1 MGKFFMPTAGPTDW
15 KNFLAK
21 PDKHWRSG
29 YSAKA
34 LAYSWEEAG
43 GFPHEVKQ
51 VLSKCAFPILRDI
64 QILHAFPEYEVPLP
78 GGQKGSQND
87 IFILG
92 KSKGQIITI
101 AVEGK
106 VAESFDVTMSE
117 WLEGASPG
125 KRQRLKYLC
134 SLLGI
139 SEDSVA
145 RIRYQLL
152 HRTASALILAEQFNA
167 SAATMLVH
175 SFSQEHERFTDYQE
189 FLALFGQI
197 GAPNSVASIGKRNG
211 VETYLSWVVG
221 DRRYLEV

>member
-15 KNFLAK
+15 KNLLAK

-34 LAYSWEEAG
+34 LAYSWEEAD

-51 VLSKCAFPILRDI
+51 VFSKCPFPILQDI
-64 QILHAFPEYEVPLP
+64 HVLHAFPEYKVPLP
-78 GGQKGSQND
+78 GGQKGSHND
-87 IFILG
+87 IFVLG

-117 WLEGASPG
+117 WLERASSG
-125 KRQRLKYLC
+125 KQKRLKYLC

-145 RIRYQLL
+145 GIRYQLL
-152 HRTASALILAEQFNA
+152 HRTGSALILAEQFNA
-167 SAATMLVH
+167 SAALMLIH
-175 SFSQEHERFTDYQE
+175 SFSQEHERFTDYRE
-189 FLALFGQI
+189 FLALFGQS
-197 GAPNSVASIGKRNG
+197 GSPNSVVSLGKRSG
-211 VETYLSWVVG
+211 VDTYVSWVVG
-221 DRRYLEV
+221 DKRYLEV